1 MGYLDDLYQTYG
13 DQTAPASPTLPAGS
27 VFDFDPH
34 VSMTTDQSTN
44 AASLTNSGSY
54 TADADVLAKG
64 SRKRV
69 QFNGT
74 NVITATCP
82 PEIVDY
88 TTDLPWTV
96 YCVVR
101 SSEFDEAAAL
111 FSIYAAASAATNR
124 IYGQL
129 VASNARTNRQ
139 RLDNASGSAL
149 EDDANGA
156 RAPGTIQ
163 ILSYTFY
170 STSQGRKSVDNGI
183 GSLQSYSSTRDV
195 ASDFDTIEV
204 GGRNGGNVWDGDV
217 FRLLVYTGDADQDVL
232 DYLWDTY
239 VKTDAAGSDLTA
251 PSGGAIT
258 FDWSPTH
265 TGDFASG
272 RDSSGDR
279 IHGELLPAGQ
289 FPANQRL
296 DGGSYGGQS
305 FDEAND
311 EMISFAY
318 PGAATLS
325 ACQNDRICFYVV
337 FEWAGT
343 GTDPICGLGDLASS
357 TSDRMWLT
365 YTQFGNTTANA
376 RDDGGTQFTSAGGN
390 GPTFGAVVMAM
401 EATYDNVGGMRI
413 GAADS
418 GDVMSTTQNAGA
430 TGDIALDTVVLA
442 GSHTATPQATFDSVI
457 RRLVVVEGAEYDAT
471 FANSVLSSVT
481 P

>member
-183 GSLQSYSSTRDV
+183 GSLQS
-195 ASDFDTIEV
+195 
-204 GGRNGGNVWDGDV
+204 
-217 FRLLVYTGDADQDVL
+217 
-232 DYLWDTY
+232 
-239 VKTDAAGSDLTA
+239 
-251 PSGGAIT
+251 
-258 FDWSPTH
+258 
-265 TGDFASG
+265 
-272 RDSSGDR
+272 
-279 IHGELLPAGQ
+279 
-289 FPANQRL
+289 
-296 DGGSYGGQS
+296 
-305 FDEAND
+305 
-311 EMISFAY
+311 
-318 PGAATLS
+318 
-325 ACQNDRICFYVV
+325 
-337 FEWAGT
+337 
-343 GTDPICGLGDLASS
+343 
-357 TSDRMWLT
+357 
-365 YTQFGNTTANA
+365 
-376 RDDGGTQFTSAGGN
+376 
-390 GPTFGAVVMAM
+390 
-401 EATYDNVGGMRI
+401 
-413 GAADS
+413 
-418 GDVMSTTQNAGA
+418 
-430 TGDIALDTVVLA
+430 
-442 GSHTATPQATFDSVI
+442 
-457 RRLVVVEGAEYDAT
+457 
-471 FANSVLSSVT
+471 
-481 P
+481 